1 MVTKNLKTRLLDDS
15 WQVSQDQIAIET
27 SLEYKTA
34 LETVNESIIWV
45 DAVINRLKS
54 TPWPGVENLLENR
67 SSRAI
72 KEAEIYLTSALESL
86 EKAKRRL
93 ESTDE

>member
-1 MVTKNLKTRLLDDS
+1 MATKIDYTEAARVVD
-15 WQVSQDQIAIET
+15 
-27 SLEYKTA
+27 
-34 LETVNESIIWV
+34 ESIVWV
-45 DAVINRLKS
+45 DGVVNRLKT

-72 KEAEIYLTSALESL
+72 KEAEIYLTSALEAL
-86 EKAKRRL
+86 QKAKRRL